1 MADEHYLGGGL
12 DIEGWSYHRHEVAQK
27 VQGNENMIIIL
38 RYCKNIFNC
47 RYDTVILYFQFNYK
61 I

>member
-1 MADEHYLGGGL
+1 MADDHYLGGGL

-27 VQGNENMIIIL
+27 VQGKEFMN
-38 RYCKNIFNC
+38 
-47 RYDTVILYFQFNYK
+47 VIKCFKY

>member
-38 RYCKNIFNC
+38 RYCKNTYWISVQIF
-47 RYDTVILYFQFNYK
+47 LSFNFVE
-61 I
+61 